1 LDNTLREWTTRTTV
15 DDARRA
21 RTDRRLLAVTPAPV
35 PIQLRFPKLRPGL
48 PVLQREHGELQIG
61 LDSES
66 ALIFGEPRLRGV
78 FEALD
83 GAHHVR
89 HLREAGRQ
97 AGLGVDDVDNAL
109 RVLDEARL
117 LCEGGRALHPP
128 EPLQHRSVRLIGAGP
143 LGQSV
148 ARLLSASGLGRL
160 WVVDEEPC
168 EHLDRG
174 RRGGLLT
181 RSQALRAML
190 ADRPSL
196 QVDVADHWSKPEH
209 SIPDLTLIASDT
221 VEVDR
226 MVADDLVR
234 ADQPHLVVRSTGA
247 AVVVGP
253 LVIPGRTAC
262 LHCTDLSRRDADRS
276 WPGLLD
282 QLTRLRLP
290 ASPTLG
296 AWAASVTV
304 TQALAYLRGR
314 SPEAWGST
322 IELADSDLLTR
333 WRAWPAHPGCGCHWP
348 SATQWRA

>member
-1 LDNTLREWTTRTTV
+1 M
-15 DDARRA
+15 
-21 RTDRRLLAVTPAPV
+21 AVTSAPAP
-35 PIQLRFPKLRPGL
+35 IRQLRFPKLRPGL

-61 LDSES
+61 LDSDT

-89 HLREAGRQ
+89 QLREAGRQ
-97 AGLGVDDVDNAL
+97 AGLGVDDVDDAL

-117 LCEGGRALHPP
+117 LCEGGRTLRPAD
-128 EPLQHRSVRLIGAGP
+128 PLQHRSVRLVGAGP
-143 LGQSV
+143 LGRSV
-148 ARLLSASGLGRL
+148 AKLLSASGLGRL
-160 WVVDEEPC
+160 WLVDEEPS
-168 EHLDRG
+168 EHPSG
-174 RRGGLLT
+174 RRRGLLT

-190 ADRPSL
+190 TDRASL

-209 SIPDLTLIASDT
+209 AIPDLTVVASDT

-253 LVIPGRTAC
+253 LVVPGRTAC

-276 WPGLLD
+276 WPALLD

-290 ASPTLG
+290 TSPTLG

-304 TQALAYLRGR
+304 TQAVAYLRGR
-314 SPEAWGST
+314 TPEAWGST

-333 WRAWPAHPGCGCHWP
+333 WRAWSAHPGCGCHWP

>member
-1 LDNTLREWTTRTTV
+1 MP
-15 DDARRA
+15 
-21 RTDRRLLAVTPAPV
+21 VTSVPAPSR
-35 PIQLRFPKLRPGL
+35 QLRFPKLLPGL
-48 PVLQREHGELQIG
+48 PVLQRDHGELQIG

-89 HLREAGRQ
+89 QLREAGRQ
-97 AGLGVDDVDNAL
+97 AGLGVDEVDHAL

-117 LCEGGRALHPP
+117 LCEGGRTLRSAN
-128 EPLQHRSVRLIGAGP
+128 PLRLRSVRLIGAGP

-148 ARLLSASGLGRL
+148 ARLLSASGVGRL
-160 WVVDEEPC
+160 WLVDEEPC
-168 EHLDRG
+168 EHPNG
-174 RRGGLLT
+174 RRAGLLT

-190 ADRPSL
+190 ADCATI

-209 SIPDLTLIASDT
+209 AVPDLTVVASDT

-253 LVIPGRTAC
+253 LVVPGRTAC
-262 LHCTDLSRRDADRS
+262 LHCTDLSRRDTDRS
-276 WPGLLD
+276 WPALLD

-290 ASPTLG
+290 ATPTLG

-314 SPEAWGST
+314 TPEAWGST

-333 WRAWPAHPGCGCHWP
+333 WRVWPAHPGCGCHWP